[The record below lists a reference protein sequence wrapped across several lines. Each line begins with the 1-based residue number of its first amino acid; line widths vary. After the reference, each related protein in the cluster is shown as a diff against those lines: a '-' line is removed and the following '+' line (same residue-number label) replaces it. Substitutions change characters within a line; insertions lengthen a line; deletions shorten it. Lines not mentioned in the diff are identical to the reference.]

1 MRIARMAAAVVAGAA
16 VLIGG
21 CPAVAAVPGITT
33 SPDEIYAAVGSDLVP
48 ADFVFLVDV
57 SAAMNAGAYARVRE
71 GLAGFFASLAPADRV
86 TLIPYAATATATTHP
101 VEQSPGQLLA
111 TLPVTTGGDRADV
124 GAALSEVVETLA
136 GRRDQATVVLLTA
149 GRGTAGDLR
158 KVARAARKLRQ
169 PVQAYAIPVAAGTDA
184 AQLAKVWPRAT
195 VLTGDLGTELAEPMA
210 ASRAA
215 KARGILSAEV
225 KRPVRIVWPNVGINQ
240 GTSVTNVQV
249 KSPMTYIPLTLA
261 GLTVSSDNPQVRVS
275 VPAGPVELPPG
286 GTATVPVTA
295 HWDAGPRNIRPLYT
309 VNGFTSLELSGRVT
323 SPWSAGLSDD
333 LDLPLDS
340 AWPATPVDRELSA
353 QRGSLWYW
361 LLGVI
366 VVVAVIELVR
376 AVPRQGNQAPSSS
389 R

>member
-1 MRIARMAAAVVAGAA
+1 MRIARMAAAAVAGAA

-21 CPAVAAVPGITT
+21 CPAAAALPSVTASPG
-33 SPDEIYAAVGSDLVP
+33 EIYTAIGADRVP

-57 SAAMNAGAYARVRE
+57 SAAMDATAYARVRE

-86 TLIPYAATATATTHP
+86 TLIPFAATATATTHP
-101 VEQSPGQLLA
+101 VEQSPGELLA
-111 TLPVTTGGDRADV
+111 TLPVTTGGARADV
-124 GAALSEVVETLA
+124 GAALSEAVETLA
-136 GRRDQATVVLLTA
+136 GRRDPATVVLLTA
-149 GRGTAGDLR
+149 GHGTAGDLR
-158 KVARAARKLRQ
+158 KVARSARKLRQ
-169 PVQAYAIPVAAGTDA
+169 RVAAYAIPVTAGPDA
-184 AQLAKVWPRAT
+184 ALLAKVWPRAT

-225 KRPVRIVWPNVGINQ
+225 KRAVRVVWPNVGINQ
-240 GTSVTNVQV
+240 GRSVTNVQV

-261 GLTVSSDNPQVRVS
+261 GLSVSSDNPEVRVS

-286 GTATVPVTA
+286 GTAIVPVTA

-323 SPWSAGLSDD
+323 SPWADVLSDD

-340 AWPATPVDRELSA
+340 AWPANPVDRELSA

-361 LLGVI
+361 LVGVI
-366 VVVAVIELVR
+366 VVVAVVELVR
-376 AVPRQGNQAPSSS
+376 SVPRRGKPSPSS